1 MLPEMPY
8 LLRIH
13 VYADDYA
20 DHHADFYARAPY
32 PDPARVHDR

>member
-13 VYADDYA
+13 VYADDYTN
-20 DHHADFYARAPY
+20 DHADFYARAPHI
-32 PDPARVHDR
+32 DPARVHDR